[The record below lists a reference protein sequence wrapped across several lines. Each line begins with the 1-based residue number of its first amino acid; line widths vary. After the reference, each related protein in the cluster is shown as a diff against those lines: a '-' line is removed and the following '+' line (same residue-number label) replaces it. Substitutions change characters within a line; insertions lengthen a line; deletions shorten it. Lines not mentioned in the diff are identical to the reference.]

1 MNRTRHPRVRIIV
14 AAMAISWC
22 ALGNAAQ
29 DAAAGSS
36 SVAHVATDASP
47 STFAFNGFGTLGVV
61 HSSEQNADFT
71 STTFKPNGAGHTH
84 AWSAAVDSSLG
95 AQLTANFTPRLS
107 AVLQL
112 IAKQNYDD
120 SYRPVVEWANIKYQF
135 TPDASVRVGR
145 IELPL
150 FLLADSR
157 QVGYV
162 SPWVRPPSEV
172 YNVVPITNND
182 GIDASYRMH
191 VGDLT
196 DTVSAAYGRSYRVH
210 FPAGSSIEVRDLR
223 GLISKTEYG
232 AALFN
237 LSYVAGHISLQPVIA
252 LFDAFREFGPP
263 GQAIANRYELIGK
276 LTTIVSA
283 GASYDPGKWFAT
295 AEWTEFDSHSFLG
308 VNTGWYVSGGYR
320 IVQFTPYLTYSA
332 LTVASM
338 SAAGL
343 DAAALPPSL
352 SGSARA
358 LNAGLDAILRERAV
372 QRTLSAGTRWDF
384 AKNVD
389 LKLQF
394 DHTRL
399 GPSSPG
405 TLINLQPGFR
415 PGGTVNLF
423 SAAVDFVF

>member
-1 MNRTRHPRVRIIV
+1 M
-14 AAMAISWC
+14 
-22 ALGNAAQ
+22 
-29 DAAAGSS
+29 
-36 SVAHVATDASP
+36 
-47 STFAFNGFGTLGVV
+47 
-61 HSSEQNADFT
+61 
-71 STTFKPNGAGHTH
+71 
-84 AWSAAVDSSLG
+84 
-95 AQLTANFTPRLS
+95 
-107 AVLQL
+107 LQL
-112 IAKQNYDD
+112 IVEQNYDD

-150 FLLADSR
+150 FLLSDSR

-162 SPWVRPPSEV
+162 SHWVRPPSEV
-172 YNVVPITNND
+172 YNVVPITNSD
-182 GIDASYRMH
+182 GIDVSYRMH
-191 VGDLT
+191 VGGLT
-196 DTVSAAYGRSYRVH
+196 DTLSAAYARSYRVH

-237 LSYVAGHISLQPVIA
+237 LSYLAGHTSLEPVIA

-263 GQAIANRYELIGK
+263 GHAIADRYELTGK

-283 GASYDPGKWFAT
+283 GASYDPGKWFAM
-295 AEWTEFDSHSFLG
+295 AEWTEFDSHSFVG
-308 VNTGWYVSGGYR
+308 VNSGWYVSGGYR
-320 IVQFTPYLTYSA
+320 IAQVTPYLTYSA
-332 LTVASM
+332 LTVAST

-343 DAAALPPSL
+343 DAAALPPNL
-352 SGSARA
+352 SSSALA
-358 LNAGLDAILRERAV
+358 LDAGLNTILRDRAV
-372 QRTLSAGTRWDF
+372 QRTQSAGTRWDF

-399 GPSSPG
+399 GPGSPG

-423 SAAVDFVF
+423 SAAIDFVY